1 MFDTEIFICEI
12 EKRPAIYDIKS
23 KEYSNRD
30 VKAKMWEE
38 VAMVMYK
45 NWNELPIQERNKLGR
60 YPEYFSYI
68 IHTAITLCHTDT
80 KVLLLGLQ
88 NNL

>member
-12 EKRPAIYDIKS
+12 EKRPAIYDIKG

-60 YPEYFSYI
+60 YRILFQHNSYSNY
-68 IHTAITLCHTDT
+68 TLSY
-80 KVLLLGLQ
+80 
-88 NNL
+88 